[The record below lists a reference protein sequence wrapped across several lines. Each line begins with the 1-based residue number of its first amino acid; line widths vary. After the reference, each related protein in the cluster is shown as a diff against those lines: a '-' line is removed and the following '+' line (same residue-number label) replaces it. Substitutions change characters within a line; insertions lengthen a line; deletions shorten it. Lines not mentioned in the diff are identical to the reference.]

1 MKENTPRKTF
11 PVLREGDMRA
21 GVSVQSDDVRVVS
34 GICDVCRWKRIAE
47 YLANRDAGADSYL
60 RMTPAEYL
68 EWVWQRIKGASGA
81 HPGASGNGGTEA

>member
-1 MKENTPRKTF
+1 MNENTPRKTF
-11 PVLREGDMRA
+11 PLLREGDMRA
-21 GVSVQSDDVRVVS
+21 GVNVQPDDVRVVS

-68 EWVWQRIKGASGA
+68 EWVWQRIKGASEAQAGT
-81 HPGASGNGGTEA
+81 PGDRP